1 MRVVVDAMLLGG
13 RHTGVEVA
21 ISGLC
26 SGLAQLQGHESLVV
40 HRPAFDSRDLL
51 SRSLQVHVAPGWTAG
66 RPGRILWERLALPKL
81 ARSWGADVLHAPGYV
96 LPPGWQGPVVLTVYD
111 ILAISHPEW
120 CQWANAL
127 HFRHALPVSVRRADV
142 ICVPS
147 QVVKAELVEHLG
159 VDPGNVRV
167 VPLGV
172 GPEMR
177 PASCE
182 AITAARELLDLPE
195 RYLLWVGN
203 IEPKKN
209 VTGLVRAFELVA
221 GDIPHELVIVGKAA
235 WKSASALQ
243 AIERSPV
250 AGRVRRLGYVPSSL
264 LPALYSGAD
273 LLVHWALY
281 EGAGLTPLEAMA
293 CGTPAIV
300 SDGGALP
307 EIAGTVAPVVPLG
320 EPSRLA
326 VAIRELV
333 YDRRRREDLAEDG
346 RRWAAQYTWVE
357 CARRTIELY
366 EEAQTVASTA

>member
-26 SGLAQLQGHESLVV
+26 SGLAQLAGHEFLIA
-40 HRPAFDSRDLL
+40 HRPVFDSRDLL
-51 SRSLQVHVAPGWTAG
+51 SQSLRAHIAPGWTAG
-66 RPGRILWERLALPKL
+66 RPGRILWERLALPGL

-96 LPPGWQGPVVLTVYD
+96 LPPGWRGPVVLTVYD

-120 CQWANAL
+120 CKWANAL
-127 HFRHALPVSVRRADV
+127 HFRHALPASVRRADV

-147 QVVKAELVEHLG
+147 QIVKAELVEHLG
-159 VDPGNVRV
+159 VSAEKVRV

-172 GPEMR
+172 GSEMR
-177 PASCE
+177 PARPD
-182 AITAARELLDLPE
+182 AVLAARALLDLPE

-221 GDIPHELVIVGKAA
+221 GEIPHDLVIVGRPA
-235 WKSASALQ
+235 WRCTPALE

-250 AGRVRRLGYVPSSL
+250 VGRIRRLGYVPSSL
-264 LPALYSGAD
+264 LPALYAGAD

-320 EPSRLA
+320 DPSLLA
-326 VAIRELV
+326 AAIAELV
-333 YDRRRREDLAEDG
+333 CDRGRRESLAEDG
-346 RRWAAQYTWVE
+346 RRWAAQHTWLA
-357 CARRTIELY
+357 CARRTLDLY